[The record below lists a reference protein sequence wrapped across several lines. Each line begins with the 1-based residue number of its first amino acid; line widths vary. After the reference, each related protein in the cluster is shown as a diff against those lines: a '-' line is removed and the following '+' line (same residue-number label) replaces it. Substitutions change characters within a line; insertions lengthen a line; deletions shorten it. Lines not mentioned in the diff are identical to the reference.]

1 MVNLSRFIS
10 RACRVEQGNYVPPK
24 NAVHQ
29 PIYEKLKEVSFLE
42 KLQKF
47 LTPFRLP
54 RALLPEITPELQEA
68 IEPAWRFWP
77 VYGATTFVKM
87 SRIALMVARL
97 IRLRHQLK
105 RDPQARFYRDLA
117 LTQWWKTGLWNSSLR
132 RRQQSPRPQSGNGP

>member
-1 MVNLSRFIS
+1 
-10 RACRVEQGNYVPPK
+10 VPPK